1 MEHKAHILLVED
13 DQSLAFV
20 IRDNLVKQGYTVSH
34 ATNGKEALR
43 LFDPAMHKLCILDVM
58 LPQLDGFTCAGLIR
72 EKDSHTPI
80 LFLTA
85 KSMEEDKL
93 EGFRQGGDDY
103 ITKPFSFQELLCR
116 IEVFLKRSVKE
127 PENEKD
133 EPANCY
139 RMENVFFHYPNL
151 KLTVGDEEH
160 SLTQKEADLL
170 RLFFDRKNS
179 LLKRE
184 EILTTLWG
192 DDDYFMGRSLD
203 VFISRLR
210 KYLTNARSLEIRNH
224 HGVGFQLV
232 VSK

>member
-1 MEHKAHILLVED
+1 METKAHILLVED

-20 IRDNLVKQGYTVSH
+20 IRDNLQKEGYVVSH
-34 ATNGKEALR
+34 ASDGKEALQ
-43 LFDPAMHKLCILDVM
+43 LFDPVHHKLCILDVM
-58 LPQLDGFTCAGLIR
+58 LPQVDGFTCASRIR

-103 ITKPFSFQELLCR
+103 ITKPFNFQELVYR
-116 IEVFLKRSVKE
+116 IEVFLKRSAKDTLVNEEIANEYKVK
-127 PENEKD
+127 
-133 EPANCY
+133 
-139 RMENVFFHYPNL
+139 NVFFHYPNL
-151 KLTVGDEEH
+151 RLKVNEEEFK
-160 SLTQKEADLL
+160 LTQKEADLL
-170 RLFFDRKNS
+170 RYFFTHKNS

-210 KYLTNARSLEIRNH
+210 KYLSQANGLEIRNH
-224 HGVGFQLV
+224 HGVGFKLV
-232 VSK
+232 VS

>member
-1 MEHKAHILLVED
+1 MDSKAHILLVED

-20 IRDNLVKQGYTVSH
+20 IRDNLQKEGYTVSH
-34 ATNGKEALR
+34 ANNGKEALR
-43 LFDPAMHKLCILDVM
+43 LFDPSFHNLCVLDVM
-58 LPQLDGFTCAGLIR
+58 LPQLDGFTCAERIR
-72 EKDSHTPI
+72 EMDSHTPI

-85 KSMEEDKL
+85 KSLEEDKL
-93 EGFRQGGDDY
+93 EGFRKGGDDY

-116 IEVFLKRSVKE
+116 IEVFLKRSSKGEEV
-127 PENEKD
+127 
-133 EPANCY
+133 PANCY
-139 RMENVFFHYPNL
+139 RMDNVFFNYPNL
-151 KLTVGDEEH
+151 KLTVASDEF

-170 RLFFDRKNS
+170 RLFFMKKNT

-210 KYLTNARSLEIRNH
+210 KYLANAQGLEIRNH

-232 VSK
+232 VI